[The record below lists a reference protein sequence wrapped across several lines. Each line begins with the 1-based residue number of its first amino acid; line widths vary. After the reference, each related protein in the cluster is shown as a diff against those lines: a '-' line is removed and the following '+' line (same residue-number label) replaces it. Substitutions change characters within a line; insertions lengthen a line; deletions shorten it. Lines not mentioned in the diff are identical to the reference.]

1 MCPNAISFSKSQ
13 ECRRESAYTFFMKQ
27 VMDLRVIYCSL
38 ALTGLST
45 QVHKG
50 DPNTVGS
57 LSYRTSETQNRR
69 DKLALS
75 NLQKAGTATRKAVLG
90 HKKKLLEREER
101 ATAAYISYDYKH

>member
-45 QVHKG
+45 QVHN
-50 DPNTVGS
+50 DDANTVGS

-75 NLQKAGTATRKAVLG
+75 NLQRQALQQEKQC
-90 HKKKLLEREER
+90 
-101 ATAAYISYDYKH
+101 